1 MNLLLD
7 VDGVLVRDQKILDI
21 TRRNISSYV
30 RMKIPRVKNPDR
42 LREYLYKR
50 YGHTGYGM
58 TKMFGIP
65 TPDFNSYVYDKDLMG
80 SLVDLMC
87 TEQFTT
93 DAKTLRAIMDRGHIV
108 TLFSNAPPLWT
119 LPIAESIDQRV
130 RVAHFPGLKPNPI
143 AYASIRTNRRTN
155 IFVDDSLKN
164 LKPVTNLPGWVPIH
178 FSDQI
183 QDWSYPTIQYLDQ
196 LLYVLDM
203 AYDDSTQAS
212 L

>member
-7 VDGVLVRDQKILDI
+7 VDGVLIRDKKVLDI
-21 TRRNISSYV
+21 TRRNISSYI
-30 RMKIPRVKNPDR
+30 RMKIPRAKNPDR
-42 LREYLYKR
+42 LREYLYKH

-65 TPDFNSYVYDKDLMG
+65 TPDFDMYVYDKTLME
-80 SLVDLMC
+80 SLVDVLC
-87 TEQFTT
+87 TEQFSADTR
-93 DAKTLRAIMDRGHIV
+93 TLKSIMDRGHIV
-108 TLFSNAPPLWT
+108 TLFSNAPPLWS
-119 LPIAESIDQRV
+119 LPIAEAIDPRV

-143 AYASIRTNRRTN
+143 SYASLRTNRRTN

-164 LKPVTNLPGWVPIH
+164 LKPVTNLPGWIPIH

-183 QDWSYPTIQYLDQ
+183 LDWSYPTIQNLDQ
-196 LLYVLDM
+196 LLYVLDR

-212 L
+212 F